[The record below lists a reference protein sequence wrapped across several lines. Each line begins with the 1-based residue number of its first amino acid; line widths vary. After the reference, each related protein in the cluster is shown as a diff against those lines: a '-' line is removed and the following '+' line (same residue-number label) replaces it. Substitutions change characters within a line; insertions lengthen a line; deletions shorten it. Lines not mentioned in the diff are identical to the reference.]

1 MPQELGLLPDVV
13 NLQDAHQQQD
23 ENQQHTD
30 DVSRQDKGQHGG
42 NAFPRKTDAQDN
54 ADLQQDVHTP
64 IMPCF

>member
-30 DVSRQDKGQHGG
+30 DVSWQDKGQHDG

-54 ADLQQDVHTP
+54 ADLQQDVHGS